1 MRLRGRVCTLALL
14 LAIGTIGLNPS
25 AIADTTG
32 VWDNLNRSRDA
43 LLAQRTRLQEAADK
57 LGQQID
63 YLNQQ
68 LDKVNAYLRDNDR
81 AIRDVER
88 ALNQAAQ

>member
-1 MRLRGRVCTLALL
+1 MAMC
-14 LAIGTIGLNPS
+14 LAIGTSWLNPS
-25 AIADTTG
+25 AIADTG

-43 LLAQRTRLQEAADK
+43 LLAQRTRLQDAANK

-68 LDKVNAYLRDNDR
+68 MDKVNAYLRDNDV

-88 ALNQAAQ
+88 ALNGSH